1 MPSSL
6 DRAIQLTG
14 LLISTLKSSSFEIKN
29 TLFYSSG
36 WNKQMSAKVRLSILV
51 TAAILCITST
61 AFADKLCLQST
72 VNKKTLKVTNKSVV
86 AAKCPKG
93 YTVLADT
100 SSFQG
105 PAGAQ
110 GATGAR
116 GPSAFDTIPSGTTV
130 TGFMAQ
136 GEIARTDD
144 SVWVFASIPAK
155 IPTPLV
161 DNKVIITANSV
172 LLAGCGSINCLAM
185 AEQVDNGLCTGTFEN
200 PTAPA
205 GYVCIYLT
213 DVPLSISP
221 QSLQGVGLINN
232 APQGFAVYY
241 VTSFDGYTSL
251 EGTWAYTAP

>member
-1 MPSSL
+1 MNTRTKISL
-6 DRAIQLTG
+6 LVG
-14 LLISTLKSSSFEIKN
+14 CLI
-29 TLFYSSG
+29 
-36 WNKQMSAKVRLSILV
+36 LSV
-51 TAAILCITST
+51 SST
-61 AFADKLCLQST
+61 AIADKLCLQTT
-72 VNKKTLKVTNKSVV
+72 VNKKTFKVTNRTVV
-86 AAKCPKG
+86 AATCPKG
-93 YTVLADT
+93 YTAIADT

-110 GATGAR
+110 GAAGAR

-130 TGFMAQ
+130 TGFMAH
-136 GEIARTDD
+136 GEVARLDD
-144 SVWVFASIPAK
+144 SVWVYASIPAK
-155 IPTPLV
+155 ISTPLV
-161 DNKVIITANSV
+161 DNKVIIKANSV
-172 LLAGCGSINCLAM
+172 LLAGCGSIDCLAM
-185 AEQVDNGLCTGTFEN
+185 TDQVDNGLCTGTFEN

-241 VTSFDGYTSL
+241 VTTFNGYTSL